1 MSWVSRWT
9 LWDSRTLLLCRWL
22 SGRCCFT
29 LTTTCAETPNGVE
42 IIWPVR
48 KKKKAAGAA
57 PPAFCIPSKGAVKL
71 WLTLPTASAC
81 LLAGSAVSLQ
91 KLRPGLASC
100 QRRLLPPHR
109 RRRRGRCVCTTNFT
123 LAPIKMENCE
133 GATAAAPHACP
144 RLSELTP
151 VCTLEPSDGWRD
163 FDDAQLLLC
172 HYWFH
177 IVFRCMLRFSKNSV
191 TFPGYCSST
200 MTTDPCV
207 IE

>member
-9 LWDSRTLLLCRWL
+9 PGDSRTLLCRWL

-42 IIWPVR
+42 IIWPGR
-48 KKKKAAGAA
+48 KKKEGSRSSPASLLHSEQGSSKTVINTPDSFCLFTRGIGGLAAEAA
-57 PPAFCIPSKGAVKL
+57 PRTGLLPTSTASTPPQTASRQMRSHHQFYARSDQNGKL
-71 WLTLPTASAC
+71 W
-81 LLAGSAVSLQ
+81 
-91 KLRPGLASC
+91 
-100 QRRLLPPHR
+100 
-109 RRRRGRCVCTTNFT
+109 GR
-123 LAPIKMENCE
+123 
-133 GATAAAPHACP
+133 ACP

-200 MTTDPCV
+200 TTTDPCV
-207 IE
+207 ME